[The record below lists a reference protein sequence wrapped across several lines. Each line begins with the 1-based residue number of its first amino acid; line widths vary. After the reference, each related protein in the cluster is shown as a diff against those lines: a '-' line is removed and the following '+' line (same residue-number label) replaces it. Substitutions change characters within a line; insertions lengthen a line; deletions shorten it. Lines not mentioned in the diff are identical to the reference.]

1 MPGTLHQA
9 MIVAGACWALFAGG
23 ARADAADSGWG
34 GSLVATTD
42 YVFRG
47 LSQTGGA
54 AALQGDLHYQGEAG
68 WFAGAWVSSL
78 DSAGGYRG
86 NLELNV
92 YAGWGWTPAPDWSTR
107 ISYVRYEYPNASAPV
122 DYDYGE
128 LTGTVA
134 YRDRVFASVG
144 WSPDVI
150 RATRYG
156 LGRRGNAFSYELSAR
171 QPLWRWFGV
180 AGGIGYY
187 DYSDVIDESYGSW
200 NATLTAS
207 FGSIELD
214 LARFGTDATA
224 RDLFGRETAGDRW
237 ALTAIWRF

>member
-1 MPGTLHQA
+1 MPGSLQHA
-9 MIVAGACWALFAGG
+9 MIVAGACGALLLGG
-23 ARADAADSGWG
+23 SRAAAADSGWG

-47 LSQTGGA
+47 LSQTGGE
-54 AALQGDLHYQGEAG
+54 AALQGDVHYRGEAG
-68 WFAGAWVSSL
+68 WFVGAWASSL
-78 DSAGGYRG
+78 DADAGYFGD
-86 NLELNV
+86 LELNV

-107 ISYVRYEYPNASAPV
+107 ISYVRYAYPDASVHV

-134 YRDRVFASVG
+134 YQDRVFASVG
-144 WSPDVI
+144 WAPDVI
-150 RATRYG
+150 RGTRYG

-171 QPLWRWFGV
+171 QPVWRWFGV
-180 AGGIGYY
+180 AAGVGYY
-187 DYSDVIDESYGSW
+187 DYSDVIDYGYSSW

-207 FGSIELD
+207 FGNAELD

>member
-1 MPGTLHQA
+1 MPGPLHHA
-9 MIVAGACWALFAGG
+9 MIVAGACLALAAGG
-23 ARADAADSGWG
+23 AYAQTADSGWG

-47 LSQTGGA
+47 LSQTGGE
-54 AALQGDLHYQGEAG
+54 AALQGDVHYRGQAG

-78 DSAGGYRG
+78 NSGADYLGD
-86 NLELNV
+86 LELNAYV
-92 YAGWGWTPAPDWSTR
+92 GWGWTPAPDWNTR
-107 ISYVRYEYPNASAPV
+107 ISYVRYAYPGASARV

-128 LTGTVA
+128 LNGTVA
-134 YRDRVFASVG
+134 YQDRVFASVG
-144 WSPDVI
+144 WAPDVI

-156 LGRRGNAFSYELSAR
+156 PGRQGNAFSYELAAR
-171 QPLWRWFGV
+171 QPVWRWFGV
-180 AGGIGYY
+180 AAGIGYY
-187 DYSDVIDESYGSW
+187 DYSDVIGDSYSSW

-207 FGSIELD
+207 FGSVELD

-224 RDLFGRETAGDRW
+224 RELFGRETAGDRW